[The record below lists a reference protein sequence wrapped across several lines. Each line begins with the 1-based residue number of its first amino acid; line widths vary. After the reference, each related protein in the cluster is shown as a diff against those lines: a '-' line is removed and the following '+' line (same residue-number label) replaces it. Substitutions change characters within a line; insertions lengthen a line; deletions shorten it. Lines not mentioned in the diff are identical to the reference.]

1 MKMILTDF
9 LKTRSQILNLQRNK
23 MLSTTLSGN
32 YGFPLC
38 ISGITQ
44 QLPLPL
50 SKEMADHDKRRKEMK
65 RKRRSEEMG
74 VERVD
79 ELWLQEMRENE
90 EVRDLVAL
98 LQDLGSWSFS
108 SHTAK
113 AA

>member
-1 MKMILTDF
+1 
-9 LKTRSQILNLQRNK
+9 

-44 QLPLPL
+44 QLSL
-50 SKEMADHDKRRKEMK
+50 SKEMADHDKRRKVIQ
-65 RKRRSEEMG
+65 RRRRSEGKHEYKSHG
-74 VERVD
+74 EEDVER
-79 ELWLQEMRENE
+79 LQENE
-90 EVRDLVAL
+90 DVRDLVAL
-98 LQDLGSWSFS
+98 LQDLGLWSFS

>member
-1 MKMILTDF
+1 
-9 LKTRSQILNLQRNK
+9 

-44 QLPLPL
+44 QLSLT
-50 SKEMADHDKRRKEMK
+50 KEMADHDKRRKVIQ
-65 RKRRSEEMG
+65 RKRRPEGKHECMSHGEDDA
-74 VERVD
+74 ER
-79 ELWLQEMRENE
+79 LQEMREDKD
-90 EVRDLVAL
+90 VRDLVDL
-98 LQDLGSWSFS
+98 LQDLGLWSFS

>member
-1 MKMILTDF
+1 
-9 LKTRSQILNLQRNK
+9 

-44 QLPLPL
+44 QLSL
-50 SKEMADHDKRRKEMK
+50 SREMADHDKRRKVIQ
-65 RKRRSEEMG
+65 RRRRSEGSHSGEEDA
-74 VERVD
+74 ER
-79 ELWLQEMRENE
+79 LQGMMREDKD
-90 EVRDLVAL
+90 VRDLVAL
-98 LQDLGSWSFS
+98 LQDLGLWSFS